1 MVNNIGLNMN
11 KIAIIFFTSF
21 ALLSCSNESIEIKNT
36 VTAYN
41 KILPEALA
49 KPDEHIMEYF
59 TSNNELSRIG
69 AYILFLKTQ
78 KKIMVS
84 DLKELEF
91 IETIVSK
98 DRKTATLKTVEQWT
112 FHYVDY
118 KTREPVTEEEA
129 IRYENR
135 YTMVKEKDHW
145 VVDRIDIKEK

>member
-1 MVNNIGLNMN
+1 MTNAKSKMIN
-11 KIAIIFFTSF
+11 KISIMILISF
-21 ALLSCSNESIEIKNT
+21 ALFSCSNESIEIKNT

-98 DRKTATLKTVEQWT
+98 DRKTATLITLEQWT

-145 VVDRIDIKEK
+145 VVDSIDIKEK

>member
-1 MVNNIGLNMN
+1 MN
-11 KIAIIFFTSF
+11 RIAIILLISF
-21 ALLSCSNESIEIKNT
+21 ALLSCSNESVELKNT

-59 TSNNELSRIG
+59 TSMNELSRIG

-91 IETIVSK
+91 IETIVSE
-98 DRKTATLKTVEQWT
+98 DRKTATLKTGEQWT

-118 KTREPVTEEEA
+118 KTREPVTKEEV
-129 IRYENR
+129 ITYENI
-135 YTMVKEKDHW
+135 YTMIKEKGHW